1 MKVDKSTVLF
11 KLHFCAEYYILS
23 QCVMVL
29 WVAHQ
34 PNIQEG
40 PGSDVSW
47 KLAVLTKVTFLWS
60 IQTFAGKVCWTRS
73 HQFSSTSSAVP
84 HYHSA
89 FNHVSYW

>member
-40 PGSDVSW
+40 PGSDVS
-47 KLAVLTKVTFLWS
+47 
-60 IQTFAGKVCWTRS
+60 
-73 HQFSSTSSAVP
+73 
-84 HYHSA
+84 
-89 FNHVSYW
+89 